1 MVIHLLL
8 HQVVHV
14 RIRLLKR
21 IFTFRLA
28 RMDIF
33 ASSVATLPPL
43 HQVAHVL
50 VVLTRGMNISPKRP
64 GTIFVNFVVTPH
76 HQLLAVLAPK
86 ALTKDTSTC
95 NRERRSQ
102 QHLWH
107 VLDSLLPKQRT
118 KIVL

>member
-64 GTIFVNFVVTPH
+64 GTIFVNFAVTPH

-86 ALTKDTSTC
+86 ALTKDTSTSNLIDKYC
-95 NRERRSQ
+95 A
-102 QHLWH
+102 
-107 VLDSLLPKQRT
+107 
-118 KIVL
+118 I